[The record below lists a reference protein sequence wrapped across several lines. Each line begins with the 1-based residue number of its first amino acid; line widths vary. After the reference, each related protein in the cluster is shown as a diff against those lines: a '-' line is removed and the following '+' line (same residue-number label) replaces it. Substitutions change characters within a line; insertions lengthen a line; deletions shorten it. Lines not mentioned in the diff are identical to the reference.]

1 MCLVL
6 QIYVANSW
14 HVCLLQ
20 AELSK
25 KESETADLQEN
36 IKSQQA
42 ETSKAKEELSSALAA
57 MEKLKE
63 TFKKERADWGIEKTA
78 LQKRAGVW

>member
-6 QIYVANSW
+6 QIYTAHWWYVFP
-14 HVCLLQ
+14 LLAQ
-20 AELSK
+20 LSK
-25 KESETADLQEN
+25 KDAQTADLQEN

-42 ETSKAKEELSSALAA
+42 EASKAKEELDNVLAA

-63 TFKKERADWGIEKTA
+63 TFKKEWADWDT
-78 LQKRAGVW
+78 